1 MALLPDLD
9 TRSVLNIVEEN
20 FERAQLKTYAIRFIY
35 TGEHCLPKEELIQQF
50 EELMTDVNSVYC
62 EVNVHGL
69 LLVYDGYFVH
79 IVEGSEDTVHR
90 HLRFML
96 QREIDW
102 IEYKKRQDELRRKE
116 LLEAM
121 ETEEHESGVPP
132 TIEDVPIV
140 DWKMFKRLKL
150 LMTYHSISK
159 RLFDGW
165 RAVTARP
172 PSLVGNFDVHGT
184 LPEHIEQLR
193 ICLVKITRLC
203 ALAQADEELSFAGL
217 SANDPKMEALPEV
230 ALLDFLLQSPYVLDL
245 RHVLHLHRRVDD
257 YAFYFERVWP
267 LPTHFTPR
275 FLYKLK
281 IDDSFVEPL
290 PVMPWELVKK
300 EVTEEGDELKDEQSE
315 NSSSD

>member
-79 IVEGSEDTVHR
+79 IVE
-90 HLRFML
+90 
-96 QREIDW
+96 
-102 IEYKKRQDELRRKE
+102 
-116 LLEAM
+116 
-121 ETEEHESGVPP
+121 
-132 TIEDVPIV
+132 
-140 DWKMFKRLKL
+140 
-150 LMTYHSISK
+150 